1 MPKDQVS
8 SSKLLYSH
16 SELTKDVTGYNST
29 AALGLHKT
37 LLRGDGYG
45 WAIHS
50 RVLGNILYLMASL
63 TTNEATIRSVEAR
76 LLEELE
82 TRA

>member
-1 MPKDQVS
+1 MPKDLVS
-8 SSKLLYSH
+8 FSKLFYSH
-16 SELTKDVTGYNST
+16 SEFTNDVTGYNST
-29 AALGLHKT
+29 AALGLHKS
-37 LLRGDGYG
+37 LLRSDGYG

-63 TTNEATIRSVEAR
+63 TTHETTIRSIEAR
-76 LLEELE
+76 LLKELE